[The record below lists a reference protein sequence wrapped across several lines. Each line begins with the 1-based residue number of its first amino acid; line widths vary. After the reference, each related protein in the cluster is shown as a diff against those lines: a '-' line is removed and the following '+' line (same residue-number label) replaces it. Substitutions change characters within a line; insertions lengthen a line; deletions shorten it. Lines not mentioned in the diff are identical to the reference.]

1 MNEYLI
7 YLAVM
12 TLVTDLVIVCACIF
26 PGRISGKA
34 GYGWR
39 KILWLI
45 LAVRLL
51 MPIQTI
57 SSIAPVSV
65 LPVRVP
71 IEANSVVSSQ
81 SGVNTEKEP
90 DTAQGVAAGTSGTGG
105 AEQEGTLYRTDGT
118 AGTGEAGRK
127 DTAVRDSRDT
137 WNPLGSVSDIEEK
150 SSGGICSVPGYRD
163 HSNDL
168 FHMRGNIRE
177 RQDTCQDQQGDKD
190 SHAFWLFQAD
200 HSPPP

>member
-1 MNEYLI
+1 
-7 YLAVM
+7 
-12 TLVTDLVIVCACIF
+12 
-26 PGRISGKA
+26 
-34 GYGWR
+34 
-39 KILWLI
+39 
-45 LAVRLL
+45 

-127 DTAVRDSRDT
+127 DTAVRDSGSRDT

-150 SSGGICSVPGYRD
+150 SSGGICSVPGYGD

-190 SHAFWLFQAD
+190 THAFWLFQAD

>member
-57 SSIAPVSV
+57 SSMAPVSFV
-65 LPVRVP
+65 PFHIPIAVSGEEASSRSEENVEGEPEAELPGQRRWTGTFCFCL
-71 IEANSVVSSQ
+71 
-81 SGVNTEKEP
+81 SG
-90 DTAQGVAAGTSGTGG
+90 
-105 AEQEGTLYRTDGT
+105 
-118 AGTGEAGRK
+118 
-127 DTAVRDSRDT
+127 
-137 WNPLGSVSDIEEK
+137 
-150 SSGGICSVPGYRD
+150 
-163 HSNDL
+163 
-168 FHMRGNIRE
+168 
-177 RQDTCQDQQGDKD
+177 
-190 SHAFWLFQAD
+190 
-200 HSPPP
+200 

>member
-7 YLAVM
+7 YLEVM

-90 DTAQGVAAGTSGTGG
+90 DTAQGVVAERAERAERNRKERYTGRTG
-105 AEQEGTLYRTDGT
+105 QQEPVRQGEKTLQSGT
-118 AGTGEAGRK
+118 AGQKTGVPYPGHGMW
-127 DTAVRDSRDT
+127 T
-137 WNPLGSVSDIEEK
+137 GSSFFCL
-150 SSGGICSVPGYRD
+150 SG
-163 HSNDL
+163 
-168 FHMRGNIRE
+168 
-177 RQDTCQDQQGDKD
+177 
-190 SHAFWLFQAD
+190 
-200 HSPPP
+200 

>member
-1 MNEYLI
+1 
-7 YLAVM
+7 
-12 TLVTDLVIVCACIF
+12 
-26 PGRISGKA
+26 
-34 GYGWR
+34 
-39 KILWLI
+39 
-45 LAVRLL
+45 

-90 DTAQGVAAGTSGTGG
+90 DTAQGVAAGASRTGG

-127 DTAVRDSRDT
+127 DTAVRDS
-137 WNPLGSVSDIEEK
+137 GSENRSFI
-150 SSGGICSVPGYRD
+150 SR
-163 HSNDL
+163 
-168 FHMRGNIRE
+168 
-177 RQDTCQDQQGDKD
+177 
-190 SHAFWLFQAD
+190 A
-200 HSPPP
+200 